1 MIDLNIGLTDDMRG
15 QILEI
20 NLSKN
25 TVSDL
30 YKTVLEDVSSDKE
43 KGNIFYKN
51 FDFDPKVH
59 DVLTDIALTQFEATL
74 LLNGKS
80 EVIDNPKIKQISS
93 SQSNNLNNYS
103 FLFISSPEINYAV
116 VSVISENDI
125 QTLNPNTRTTIT
137 QSPKVL
143 DLLWNN
149 ISNQLGIKHTYMR
162 IYNPESVVPVSE
174 KIVFDVIAKLDSSR
188 VVSERRV
195 FELSSL
201 LKFLNS
207 ISGKFVEDEF
217 LREVG
222 KKLIELTEAT
232 VGFIHAENLETE
244 EMRPV
249 LFWEGYELVIG
260 KELADLDF
268 PTRNYFDSLIEDK
281 PLHFNLSDDNSP
293 FLEPENLSSKEVT
306 NGILYP
312 LYGPEKLRGS
322 LILLFPETRGSD
334 SLNNQYY
341 NEIAA
346 AVSIGFKQLISQQK
360 AHKEAITDGLTN
372 LYNHRFFMNQLSQEM
387 ERSRRYQNPLS
398 LLMIDIDNF
407 KNYNDTNGHPAG
419 DTVLKKVA
427 QLFLKTVRKSDYV
440 TRYGGEEFAVLL
452 PETPLLSAELVAE
465 KLRRTIENEH
475 FDNQEAQPGG
485 NLTISVGVSEQTKDL
500 NISEDFVKSADEALY
515 KSKESGRNRVT
526 LTGEN

>member
-1 MIDLNIGLTDDMRG
+1 MIDLDIGLTDEIRG

-20 NLSKN
+20 TLSKN

-30 YKTVLEDVSSDKE
+30 YKSVLEDVSSSDKD
-43 KGNIFYKN
+43 GYIFYKN
-51 FDFDPKVH
+51 FEFDPKVN
-59 DVLTDIALTQFEATL
+59 DIISIISLTQFNATL
-74 LLNGKS
+74 LVNGKL
-80 EVIDNPKIKQISS
+80 EVLDNPKIKHISS
-93 SQSNNLNNYS
+93 SQSDDLKNYS
-103 FLFISSPEINYAV
+103 FLFISSPETNYAI

-125 QTLNPNTRTTIT
+125 QTLNPSTRTTIT

-143 DLLWNN
+143 DLLWNKISTQLN
-149 ISNQLGIKHTYMR
+149 IRQSDLKV
-162 IYNPESVVPVSE
+162 YNPENAVPVSE
-174 KIVFDVIAKLDSSR
+174 KIVFDVISKLDSSR

-207 ISGKFVEDEF
+207 ISGKFVESEF

-232 VGFIHAENLETE
+232 VGFIHAEDLETE

-249 LFWEGYELVIG
+249 LFWEGFELMIG
-260 KELADLDF
+260 EELAELDF
-268 PTRNYFDSLIEDK
+268 PTRNYFDSLIEGK
-281 PLHFNLSDDNSP
+281 PLLFNLSDDNSP

-312 LYGPEKLRGS
+312 LYGPDRLRGS
-322 LILLFPETRGSD
+322 LILLFPETKGFD
-334 SLNNQYY
+334 SLKNQYY
-341 NEIAA
+341 DEIAA

-360 AHKEAITDGLTN
+360 AHKEAVTDGLTKI
-372 LYNHRFFMNQLSQEM
+372 YNHRFFMNQLTQEM

-419 DTVLKKVA
+419 DVVLVSVA
-427 QLFLKTVRKSDYV
+427 QLFSKTVRKTDYV

-452 PETPLLSAELVAE
+452 PETPLISAKLVAE
-465 KLRRTIENEH
+465 KIRRTIENAQ

-485 NLTISVGVSEQTKDL
+485 NLTVSVGVAEQKKEL
-500 NISEDFVKSADEALY
+500 NSCEDFVKSADEALY

-526 LTGEN
+526 LAGEN

>member
-1 MIDLNIGLTDDMRG
+1 MIDLDIGITDEVRG

-20 NLSKN
+20 SLSKN

-30 YKTVLEDVSSDKE
+30 YKTILEDISSSE
-43 KGNIFYKN
+43 KNGYIFYKN
-51 FDFDPKVH
+51 FEFDPKVN
-59 DVLTDIALTQFEATL
+59 DIISKIELTQFNATL
-74 LLNGKS
+74 LVNGS
-80 EVIDNPKIKQISS
+80 SGISDNPKIKHIST
-93 SQSNNLNNYS
+93 SQSNELNNYS
-103 FLFISSPEINYAV
+103 FLFISSSETNYVV
-116 VSVISENDI
+116 VSVISDDDI

-137 QSPKVL
+137 QSPKIL
-143 DLLWNN
+143 DMLWNK
-149 ISNQLGIKHTYMR
+149 ISTQLKIRLSDLK
-162 IYNPESVVPVSE
+162 IFNPEKTVPVSE
-174 KIVFDVIAKLDSSR
+174 KIVFDVISKLDSSR

-207 ISGKFVEDEF
+207 ISGKFVESEF

-232 VGFIHAENLETE
+232 VGFIHAEDLDTE

-249 LFWEGYELVIG
+249 LFWEGFELLIG
-260 KELADLDF
+260 EELADLDF
-268 PTRNYFDSLIEDK
+268 PTRNYFDSLVEDK
-281 PLHFNLSDDNSP
+281 PLLFNLNDDNSP

-312 LYGPEKLRGS
+312 LYGPDRLRGS
-322 LILLFPETRGSD
+322 LILLFPESKNVN
-334 SLNNQYY
+334 SANNQYY
-341 NEIAA
+341 GEIAA

-360 AHKEAITDGLTN
+360 AHKEAITDGLTK
-372 LYNHRFFMNQLSQEM
+372 LYNHRFFVNQLTQEM

-419 DTVLKKVA
+419 DTVLENVA
-427 QLFLKTVRKSDYV
+427 RLFLKTVRKTDYV
-440 TRYGGEEFAVLL
+440 TRYGGEEFAIIL
-452 PETPLLSAELVAE
+452 PETPLINAELVAE
-465 KLRRTIENEH
+465 KLRRTIEKFPFENE
-475 FDNQEAQPGG
+475 EAQPEG
-485 NLTISVGVSEQTKDL
+485 NLTISVGVAEQSKEL
-500 NISEDFVKSADEALY
+500 SSYEDFLIKADEALY

-526 LTGEN
+526 LSGEN